1 MKALINVIG
10 YSGSG
15 KTHLI
20 NNAIKRLKEELNYDS
35 AVFKYIHEH
44 KIDKE
49 GSDSYL
55 YEKAGAN
62 YSVTKNSFDETVI
75 FLKQHISI
83 EELST
88 WIQKGPFNVDIIF
101 TEGFRGL
108 DVPTILCVND
118 LDSLDE
124 QLTSNVKMISG
135 IICKTCS
142 ESKQI
147 RNEIPIVDITENF
160 RTFLQI
166 FSIEK

>member
-35 AVFKYIHEH
+35 AVFKFIHEH
-44 KIDKE
+44 KIDKK

-75 FLKQHISI
+75 FLKQHVSI
-83 EELST
+83 QELST

-108 DVPTILCVND
+108 DVPTILCVKGLDD
-118 LDSLDE
+118 LKG

-135 IICKTCS
+135 IICKRYS

-147 RNEIPIVDITENF
+147 RNEVPIVEITEDF
-160 RTFLQI
+160 KSFLQI
-166 FSIEK
+166 FGIK